1 MQTKGQFLMAESKWV
16 FLNYSDYFKVV
27 LLRSAKGVGVN
38 RQFL

>member
-27 LLRSAKGVGVN
+27 LSSAKGVGVN